1 MQLLPGVHSH
11 RHLHKYV
18 LTGIWT
24 DKDTHTAAAAAERH
38 IFRITKRDVE
48 EKVKEQRE
56 KRDRD
61 EKNLDVSE
69 GEFNITKEQR

>member
-1 MQLLPGVHSH
+1 MYIHIGTYTNTCSQVYGQI
-11 RHLHKYV
+11 R
-18 LTGIWT
+18 
-24 DKDTHTAAAAAERH
+24 THTAAAAERH